1 MNSNILEKSLAAQ
14 KLVFNQSRDPVQ
26 KARVK
31 SRIEV
36 LEKQLLDL
44 QNENIALRKQLKSAC
59 NALMEIKLKW
69 TLNYYKKSC
78 QN

>member
-14 KLVFNQSRDPVQ
+14 NLVFNQSRDPVQ

-59 NALMEIKLKW
+59 NALMEIKLK
-69 TLNYYKKSC
+69 
-78 QN
+78 

>member
-36 LEKQLLDL
+36 LEKQLFDL
-44 QNENIALRKQLKSAC
+44 
-59 NALMEIKLKW
+59 IKESVK
-69 TLNYYKKSC
+69 
-78 QN
+78 

>member
-14 KLVFNQSRDPVQ
+14 KLVFNQSRDLVK

-59 NALMEIKLKW
+59 NALMEIKLK
-69 TLNYYKKSC
+69 
-78 QN
+78 

>member
-14 KLVFNQSRDPVQ
+14 KLVFNQSRDAVQ

-59 NALMEIKLKW
+59 NALMEIKLK
-69 TLNYYKKSC
+69 
-78 QN
+78 

>member
-26 KARVK
+26 KAKVK

-36 LEKQLLDL
+36 LEKQLFDL
-44 QNENIALRKQLKSAC
+44 QNENIELRKQLKSAC
-59 NALMEIKLKW
+59 NALMGVKLK
-69 TLNYYKKSC
+69 
-78 QN
+78 

>member
-59 NALMEIKLKW
+59 NALMEIKLK
-69 TLNYYKKSC
+69 
-78 QN
+78 